1 MELSVNERAQIR
13 QELGD
18 DTGYLLI
25 DDLSNVSSR
34 QEVLDLILE
43 IAQGKLV
50 DDPTSVQD
58 VIYEDGYE
66 DGYAEGFINGSHKDD
81 FED

>member
-34 QEVLDLILE
+34 EEVLDLILE

-58 VIYEDGYE
+58 AIYEDGYE